1 MFFHFLGNGFF
12 FDQGDM
18 IIDCELYEELHPGK
32 SCKGGQSR
40 KKRNAIRA
48 RKRLW
53 TSRKI
58 PYKIPYY
65 MSKYPSTSYS
75 QSLSQIRSQIEVKH
89 TTHDP
94 YKFKTQVNEAVMSVK
109 PEKPK

>member
-1 MFFHFLGNGFF
+1 
-12 FDQGDM
+12 
-18 IIDCELYEELHPGK
+18 
-32 SCKGGQSR
+32 
-40 KKRNAIRA
+40 
-48 RKRLW
+48 
-53 TSRKI
+53 
-58 PYKIPYY
+58 